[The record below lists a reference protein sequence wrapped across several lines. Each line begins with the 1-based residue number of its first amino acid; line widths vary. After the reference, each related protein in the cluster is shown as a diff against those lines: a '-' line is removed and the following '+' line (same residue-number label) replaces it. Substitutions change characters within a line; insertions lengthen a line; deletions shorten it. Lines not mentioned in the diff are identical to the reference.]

1 MGFIICAVLEEVLDY
16 GLGFF
21 TNLDIIRWWDN
32 SSSSYDVTVDSE
44 ASLVNNNIILNH
56 GNENEDEDAMDIDNM
71 PQIEEMRDEEEDSEL
86 GEYKPIKW
94 KQTLLIEKPEI
105 EITEDQKV
113 LILKD
118 LKIGNEGLK
127 RKREETE
134 DRRKKEKRKKKS
146 KHNDRYLGCK
156 GFVNKT
162 LITQISL
169 ITNNNKDLTRR
180 VIRIIYI
187 VFLKYIEDMYKSFW
201 LRENKRL
208 EEEGIADTAI
218 IKRIK
223 DIGKS

>member
-1 MGFIICAVLEEVLDY
+1 
-16 GLGFF
+16 
-21 TNLDIIRWWDN
+21 
-32 SSSSYDVTVDSE
+32 
-44 ASLVNNNIILNH
+44 
-56 GNENEDEDAMDIDNM
+56 M
-71 PQIEEMRDEEEDSEL
+71 PQIEEMRDDEEEDIEL
-86 GEYKPIKW
+86 GEEKPIKW

-105 EITEDQKV
+105 RITEDQKV

-118 LKIGNEGLK
+118 LKIGNETLK
-127 RKREETE
+127 KREETE
-134 DRRKKEKRKKKS
+134 ERRKKEKRKKKS

-162 LITQISL
+162 LIAQISL

-223 DIGKS
+223 DTGKS